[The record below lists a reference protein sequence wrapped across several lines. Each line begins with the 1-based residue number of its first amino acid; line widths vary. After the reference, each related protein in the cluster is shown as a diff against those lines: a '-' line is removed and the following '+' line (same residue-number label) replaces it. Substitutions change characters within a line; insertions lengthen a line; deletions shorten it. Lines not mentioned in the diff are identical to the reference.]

1 MAEEEE
7 GGESGGGG
15 GKKKLIMII
24 LLVLLLVGGGAAA
37 YFLIF
42 APDEVEESTKME
54 GETEGEEDV
63 DNSAQ
68 QKDVTKLAN
77 PMFTPAKEYNI
88 NLRDGKHF
96 LKVEIQ
102 AVFEDE
108 TVLPYLIMREPIIDD
123 MVITLLGNMTTE
135 TLRTPAGRELLKKE
149 IWKKIN
155 SIFTREFIDDSE
167 TGDPTPVKNILLTKF
182 VLQ

>member
-1 MAEEEE
+1 MADE
-7 GGESGGGG
+7 GEGDSGSG
-15 GKKKLIMII
+15 GKKKLIVII

-37 YFLIF
+37 YFLLL
-42 APDEVEESTKME
+42 APDDLEEAAKMDGGANL
-54 GETEGEEDV
+54 GEKI

-68 QKDVTKLAN
+68 QKDVTKLSN
-77 PMFTPAKEYNI
+77 PIFTPPKEYNI

-96 LKVEIQ
+96 LKIEIQ
-102 AVFEDE
+102 AVMEDE
-108 TVLPYLIMREPIIDD
+108 SVLSYMAQREPIIDD

-149 IWKKIN
+149 IWKKVN
-155 SIFTREFIDDSE
+155 SIFTQEFIDDSE

>member
-1 MAEEEE
+1 MADEEE
-7 GGESGGGG
+7 GGGGS
-15 GKKKLIMII
+15 KKKLIIT
-24 LLVLLLVGGGAAA
+24 LVLVLLLLGGGAAA
-37 YFLIF
+37 YFLF
-42 APDEVEESTKME
+42 LAPDAVEESTKM
-54 GETEGEEDV
+54 GGDANAEEKI

-68 QKDVTKLAN
+68 QKDVTKLLN
-77 PMFTPAKEYNI
+77 PLFTPPKEYNI

-102 AVFEDE
+102 AVMEDE
-108 TVLPYLIMREPIIDD
+108 SVLVYLAQREPIIDD

-149 IWKKIN
+149 IWKKVN
-155 SIFTREFIDDSE
+155 SVFTQEFIDDSE
-167 TGDPTPVKNILLTKF
+167 TGEPTPVKNILLTKF